1 MASEWERDLA
11 ARIGRA
17 VAARRT
23 ELLLTVDGVSER
35 TKALGYAISSAT
47 IGKIEDNARAGKLEL
62 AELLVLAAALETP
75 PVLLLFP
82 EFPDGSAEVLPG
94 LMTGSYA
101 GARWVS
107 GTDGLPASVDGES
120 DRGLYATPS
129 AYDGI
134 ALVESANEA
143 RERELD
149 EFRAQ
154 IESNRGEADPHPR

>member
-1 MASEWERDLA
+1 MASDWELDLA
-11 ARIGRA
+11 ARVGRA
-17 VAARRT
+17 VAGRRT
-23 ELLLTVDGVSER
+23 ALLLTVDSLADR
-35 TKALGYAISSAT
+35 TKTLGHAISSAT
-47 IGKIEDNARAGKLEL
+47 IGKIEDNARVGKLEV

-82 EFPDGSAEVLPG
+82 EFPDGPAEVLPG
-94 LMTGSYA
+94 LMTGSHA

-107 GTDGLPASVDGES
+107 GTDGLPAPVDGES

-129 AYDGI
+129 TYDGI

-143 RERELD
+143 RERDLD

-154 IESNRGEADPHPR
+154 IESSRPEEDPPRR